1 MLQSLQLWGCNSMAS
16 LPHWL
21 GELTSLKEL
30 ALLDCAV
37 LGSLPES
44 IQQLTG
50 LQRLKISNCPEL
62 NQLGERVCLLPSSL
76 EILQIWDC
84 NGIKSL
90 PEGMEQLTNL
100 RRLVIYGCRDLR
112 QWCELEENMMKL
124 AHIKEKVRV
133 LHKLALC
140 STNLILFLPTLSP
153 FSYIRI
159 YSVFHFLRRV
169 LSCRNVYIFIYFA
182 LQFSLC

>member
-1 MLQSLQLWGCNSMAS
+1 
-16 LPHWL
+16 
-21 GELTSLKEL
+21 
-30 ALLDCAV
+30 LDSTI
-37 LGSLPES
+37 LSSLPES
-44 IQQLTG
+44 IKQLIG

-62 NQLGERVCLLPSSL
+62 NHLGERVCLLPSSL

-112 QWCELEENMMKL
+112 QWCQLEENKMKL
-124 AHIKEKVRV
+124 AHIEEKVRV
-133 LHKLALC
+133 LPKLALC
-140 STNLILFLPTLSP
+140 STNLILFLRTLP
-153 FSYIRI
+153 LFLYIRI
-159 YSVFHFLRRV
+159 YYFIHFLQRV

-182 LQFSLC
+182 LLFSFC